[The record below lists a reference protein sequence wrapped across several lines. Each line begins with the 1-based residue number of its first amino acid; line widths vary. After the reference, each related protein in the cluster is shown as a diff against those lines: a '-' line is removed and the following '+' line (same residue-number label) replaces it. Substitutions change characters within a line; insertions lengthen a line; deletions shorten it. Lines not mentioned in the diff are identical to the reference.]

1 MKSTSNI
8 RPETIEQYDESH
20 SLYRINITEE
30 VTEEVTED
38 GIVYNWDEYLIEH
51 PVTRDKVIDAVI
63 KEHYPDG
70 ASEAAIRKGV
80 INKDDP
86 DFVAFNNFVE
96 SVKDVISL
104 N

>member
-30 VTEEVTED
+30 VTED

-51 PVTRDKVIDAVI
+51 PVTRAKVIDAVV

-86 DFVAFNNFVE
+86 DFVAFYNFVE
-96 SVKDVISL
+96 SVKDVIRF

>member
-30 VTEEVTED
+30 VTED

-51 PVTRDKVIDAVI
+51 PVTRDKVIDAVV

-86 DFVAFNNFVE
+86 DFVAFYNFVE
-96 SVKDVISL
+96 SVKDVIRL

>member
-1 MKSTSNI
+1 MKSISNI
-8 RPETIEQYDESH
+8 RPEIIEKYDESH

-30 VTEEVTED
+30 VNED
-38 GIVYNWDEYLIEH
+38 GIIYKWDEYIIEH
-51 PVTRDKVIDAVI
+51 PVTRDKIIDAI
-63 KEHYPDG
+63 INEHYQYG

-96 SVKDVISL
+96 DIKVQIGTI
-104 N
+104 

>member
-1 MKSTSNI
+1 MRSTSNI

-20 SLYRINITEE
+20 SLYRINI
-30 VTEEVTED
+30 TEEVTED

-96 SVKDVISL
+96 SVKAVIRL

>member
-20 SLYRINITEE
+20 SLYRINI
-30 VTEEVTED
+30 TEEVTED

-80 INKDDP
+80 TNKDDP

-96 SVKDVISL
+96 GVKDVIRL